1 MNTTSDSLKNVFQ
14 GRARLGESPCWH
26 QQEQQLYWV
35 DIYNHRVHQFNPVTG
50 SHQFFDVGEV
60 VGCIAPANNH
70 RLIMAGRSRLAFLDT
85 RNGTVTTIL
94 NIELNDPSA
103 RFNDGKC
110 DAAGRFW
117 FGAKSTK
124 EANSSLYRYDPDGSL
139 HVVLSGLTI
148 SNGPAWSPDESIFYL
163 ADSPLKT
170 IYAFDFDKESG
181 SLSNRRVF
189 VDLTAEL
196 FYPDGLTVDRDGC
209 IWSAMWDGY
218 CIIRFDPSG
227 KEMMRVKM
235 PVVRPT
241 SCTFG
246 GEDLTTLYITTASVG
261 VSEEEIEK
269 SFYSG
274 DLFGLATS
282 TSGFPAHHFKG

>member
-1 MNTTSDSLKNVFQ
+1 
-14 GRARLGESPCWH
+14 
-26 QQEQQLYWV
+26 
-35 DIYNHRVHQFNPVTG
+35 
-50 SHQFFDVGEV
+50 
-60 VGCIAPANNH
+60 
-70 RLIMAGRSRLAFLDT
+70 
-85 RNGTVTTIL
+85 VTTIL

-117 FGAKSTK
+117 FGSKRTK

-170 IYAFDFDKESG
+170 IYAFDFDKDSG

-227 KEMMRVKM
+227 KEMMRVNM

-261 VSEEEIEK
+261 VSEEEIQN

-274 DLFGLATS
+274 DLFSLATS